1 LQLEQEKKK
10 ILVVEDEP
18 DMRIFLS
25 TLLST
30 GGFEPIVADCCAT
43 GLQKARKD
51 TPALIIFDVMVG
63 GKAGAQLY
71 RTLKHDEILKKVPLI
86 MLSTI
91 DEKTFS
97 FYQKT
102 HTAEPDQGV
111 PAPEVY
117 LEKPPEA
124 EELLHLVR
132 RLSKTGDFNGVN
144 GG

>member
-1 LQLEQEKKK
+1 MQLEQQSKKV
-10 ILVVEDEP
+10 LVVEDEP
-18 DMRIFLS
+18 DMQIFLS
-25 TLLST
+25 TLLSS

-43 GLQKARKD
+43 GLKKARKD
-51 TPALIIFDVMVG
+51 KPVLIIFDVMMG

-71 RTLKHDEILKKVPLI
+71 RTLKTDESLKAVPLI

-102 HTAEPDQGV
+102 HTTEPDQGV

-132 RLSKTGDFNGVN
+132 RLAKTEDFDGPKE
-144 GG
+144 G

>member
-1 LQLEQEKKK
+1 VEQERKK

-51 TPALIIFDVMVG
+51 TPALIIFDVMTG
-63 GKAGAQLY
+63 GKDGAQLY
-71 RTLKHDEILKKVPLI
+71 RTLKHDEHLKKVPLI

-102 HTAEPDQGV
+102 HAAEPDLGV

-132 RLSKTGDFNGVN
+132 RLAKTGESNGAN
-144 GG
+144 SR

>member
-18 DMRIFLS
+18 DMQIFLS

-43 GLQKARKD
+43 GLQKARKN

-102 HTAEPDQGV
+102 HTTEPDQGV

-124 EELLHLVR
+124 EELLQLVR
-132 RLSKTGDFNGVN
+132 RLAKTENFDGPKEG
-144 GG
+144 

>member
-1 LQLEQEKKK
+1 MQLEQQRKK
-10 ILVVEDEP
+10 ILVVEEEP
-18 DMRIFLS
+18 DMQVFLS
-25 TLLST
+25 TLLSS

-71 RTLKHDEILKKVPLI
+71 RTFRHDEILKKVPLI

-102 HTAEPDQGV
+102 QAAEPDQGF

-132 RLSKTGDFNGVN
+132 RLAKIEAPNGANSV
-144 GG
+144 